1 MSGQRNGKHTGI
13 SPSGD
18 PGAWIR
24 EAFWVGFGVMTS
36 VMALLVGTRFLTHM
50 MSTGEYGR
58 LALAVSL
65 AALAVQIFGEP
76 IGKTAVRFYAH
87 WQAAGMPRR
96 FLQWLDVS
104 FLKAAA
110 WIFLLGLAGITTQSF
125 LSRFSAMA
133 YGMLTCVFAVFL
145 VFNRVALALEDA
157 ARKRRFRGMMQGGFE
172 AGRFLLAI
180 MLIVLL
186 AAPEAVTVL
195 IGFVL
200 AAALAAGGHILY
212 FRRLFRPVR
221 DDVVSGS
228 NRRVHEM
235 DIRSMRAFQLPLIVS
250 NGGIWVVMMADRW
263 TLICFGGAGD
273 VGGYSA
279 VYQLAFIPMLVA
291 GNFLILFLEPILY
304 QVTGINQRNAS
315 SFQVLRVNHYAA
327 LGIAIISFIGAIVL
341 FFGHST
347 LGRIFLGAEF
357 RVYSWLFPWLILA
370 GGSFAA
376 SQQLLLKL
384 SCDMRTGLLA
394 KVWGVTAL
402 VALSAYMAGAF
413 FWQVKGVVAAVV
425 GVNLCLLLF
434 SLCIAAGKKPD
445 NGVAEGFCE

>member
-1 MSGQRNGKHTGI
+1 
-13 SPSGD
+13 
-18 PGAWIR
+18 
-24 EAFWVGFGVMTS
+24 
-36 VMALLVGTRFLTHM
+36 MALLVGTRFLTHM

-347 LGRIFLGAEF
+347 LGRIFWE
-357 RVYSWLFPWLILA
+357 RNSVSTA
-370 GGSFAA
+370 G
-376 SQQLLLKL
+376 
-384 SCDMRTGLLA
+384 
-394 KVWGVTAL
+394 
-402 VALSAYMAGAF
+402 
-413 FWQVKGVVAAVV
+413 
-425 GVNLCLLLF
+425 F
-434 SLCIAAGKKPD
+434 SHG
-445 NGVAEGFCE
+445 